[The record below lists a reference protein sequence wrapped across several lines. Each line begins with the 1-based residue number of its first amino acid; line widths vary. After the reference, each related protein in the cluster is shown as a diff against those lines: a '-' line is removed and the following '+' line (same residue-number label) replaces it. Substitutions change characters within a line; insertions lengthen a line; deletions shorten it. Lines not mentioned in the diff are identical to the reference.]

1 MTGYEAKITYS
12 SKELTARE
20 KIKLKDLTNAV
31 QLDEATQHAEGCDVV
46 GNLVITPDYY
56 AEVSVHNEKS
66 DSKDYVKFVVVD
78 TNGTKYVTG
87 SESFITAFKD
97 IVDEMVDAGEEGYDI
112 EVYRMESKNYKGKS
126 FITCSLK

>member
-12 SKELTARE
+12 SKELTVRE

-31 QLDEATQHAEGCDVV
+31 QLDEATQNAEFENA
-46 GNLVITPDYY
+46 GNLVITPAYY

-97 IVDEMVDAGEEGYDI
+97 IADEMTDAGEENFDI
-112 EVYRMESKNYKGKS
+112 EVYRLESKTYKGKS

>member
-31 QLDEATQHAEGCDVV
+31 QLDEATQNAEFENA
-46 GNLVITPDYY
+46 GNLVITPAYY

-66 DSKDYVKFVVVD
+66 GTKDYVKFVVVD

-97 IVDEMVDAGEEGYDI
+97 IVDEMTDAGEENFDI
-112 EVYRMESKNYKGKS
+112 EVYRLESKS

>member
-1 MTGYEAKITYS
+1 MTGYEAKIVFS

-31 QLDEATQHAEGCDVV
+31 QLDEATQNAEFEGA

-56 AEVSVHNEKS
+56 AEIAVHNT
-66 DSKDYVKFVVVD
+66 KFVVVD

-97 IVDEMVDAGEEGYDI
+97 IVDEMAEAGEEGYDI
-112 EVYRMESKNYKGKS
+112 EVYRMESNNYKGKS

>member
-20 KIKLKDLTNAV
+20 KIKLKDLTNAI
-31 QLDEATQHAEGCDVV
+31 QLDEATQNAEFEDA

-97 IVDEMVDAGEEGYDI
+97 IVDEMADAGEEEGYDI

>member
-1 MTGYEAKITYS
+1 MTGYEVTIKEAS
-12 SKELTARE
+12 MELTAKERIRL
-20 KIKLKDLTNAV
+20 KDTTNAIKLDTAT
-31 QLDEATQHAEGCDVV
+31 DEAPLTISPKAFAI
-46 GNLVITPDYY
+46 LSI
-56 AEVSVHNEKS
+56 HNEKS
-66 DSKDYVKFVVVD
+66 DSKDYTKFLVVD

-97 IVDEMVDAGEEGYDI
+97 IVDEMAEAGEEGYDI

>member
-31 QLDEATQHAEGCDVV
+31 QLDEATQNADFEGA

-66 DSKDYVKFVVVD
+66 DSKDYTKFVVVD

-87 SESFITAFKD
+87 SESFITAFKG
-97 IVDEMVDAGEEGYDI
+97 IVDEMAEAGEEGYDI

>member
-1 MTGYEAKITYS
+1 MTGYEAKITHS

-31 QLDEATQHAEGCDVV
+31 QIDEATQASD
-46 GNLVITPDYY
+46 LVITPDYY
-56 AEVSVHNEKS
+56 AEVAVHNEKS

-97 IVDEMVDAGEEGYDI
+97 IVDEMADAGEEVYDI
-112 EVYRMESKNYKGKS
+112 EVYRRESKNYKGKS

>member
-31 QLDEATQHAEGCDVV
+31 QLDEATQNAEFEGA

-66 DSKDYVKFVVVD
+66 DSKDYVKLTRWLTPVKRATTLRYTAWKARTTRARASLPAPSSN
-78 TNGTKYVTG
+78 TNSVT
-87 SESFITAFKD
+87 IC
-97 IVDEMVDAGEEGYDI
+97 
-112 EVYRMESKNYKGKS
+112 N
-126 FITCSLK
+126 LLN

>member
-31 QLDEATQHAEGCDVV
+31 QLDEATQNADFEGA

-56 AEVSVHNEKS
+56 AEIAVHNEKS
-66 DSKDYVKFVVVD
+66 DSKDYTKFVV
-78 TNGTKYVTG
+78 VTG

-97 IVDEMVDAGEEGYDI
+97 IVDEMAEAGEEGYDI